1 VIHPVEELFQ
11 VHIHH
16 PSLAF
21 SDVPLGRLIRDGDVM
36 WLIDRILESGVG
48 VLSEEYEMA
57 WFPGDDLTA
66 ALRPRGLPIGNLTS
80 QFWANCYLDCFDHF
94 VKRELRCPGYVR
106 YVDDVRRRKAARE
119 DAQGR
124 VRPREGQH

>member
-1 VIHPVEELFQ
+1 MRAV
-11 VHIHH
+11 
-16 PSLAF
+16 
-21 SDVPLGRLIRDGDVM
+21 LGRLIRDGDVM

-80 QFWANCYLDCFDHF
+80 QFWANCYLNPFDQF
-94 VKRELRCPGYVR
+94 VKRELKCPAYLR
-106 YVDDVRRRKAARE
+106 YVDDVRRRKAAWERPKFGNPQPTTE
-119 DAQGR
+119 GR
-124 VRPREGQH
+124 ARLDMARARLPKG